1 MDNASNNITFLRA
14 VEAYLSEKFIH
25 FDSEDRHVRCL
36 AHVINLAVQQVLATL
51 KAIDNNESN
60 ENFNEQTGSLI
71 QKVDIFFSLFN

>member
-1 MDNASNNITFLRA
+1 
-14 VEAYLSEKFIH
+14 
-25 FDSEDRHVRCL
+25 L
-36 AHVINLAVQQVLATL
+36 AHIINLAAQQVLATL